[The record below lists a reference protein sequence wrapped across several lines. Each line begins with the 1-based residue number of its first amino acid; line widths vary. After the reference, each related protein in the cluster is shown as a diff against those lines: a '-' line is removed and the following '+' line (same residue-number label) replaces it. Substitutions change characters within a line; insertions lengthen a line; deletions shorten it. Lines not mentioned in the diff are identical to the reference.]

1 MSSIEKFISPFIQQ
15 QFPSFYRAEGP
26 NFIAF
31 VRAYY
36 EWLEQS
42 QQTIGHSRSLLD
54 YRDIDTTADQFI
66 DYFKSELMSS
76 IPADVVAD
84 KRLLIKHITDLY
96 KAKGSKRAY
105 ELLFRMVYNEDV
117 ELFYPGEYVFKPSD
131 NTWYVPR
138 YLEITSAPNLD
149 KLINTKIQT
158 IGETA
163 SALVDNISSIV
174 VNGKTITILQISQ
187 VNGVFKAGDTIFQS
201 DQSFITAQ
209 SNVRILGS
217 LDSVIV
223 TFGGADYQVG
233 DILDVVG
240 SGINGQARV
249 SSISNNFLGSLSFS
263 VLDGG
268 SGYTTN
274 AVVTIL
280 PTLNFD
286 ITALQGVLSDGD
298 FVQDQSNT
306 ASGTVHFSNSTLVQI
321 INFTNEE
328 FFSAGDTLVGPTGNA
343 IIQRVFGGTG
353 SNANFKVGSLTNKEL
368 ISYNTTAIEDYLS
381 LTLDAT
387 SNSFQIDVSSISG
400 TFNSNDTVT
409 SSANALYLEG
419 ATLSSTD
426 IANGESLANT
436 TLGIG
441 GLYVFRS
448 DQTLIYC
455 TGLEANLTSA
465 NIVSGVILVSNTTNS
480 TFQLSIDPVKDSINA
495 TGLVSSANSTALV
508 LSSVNGYFVETYT
521 ITSANSGATATI
533 DDVIRLTDWD
543 LEGSSATLDNLD
555 TIIDDALPTLTIEV
569 GTIDTLTGINP
580 GVGYFTRPVVRV
592 TETFVTTLGILDN
605 DGNLKGN
612 NASIGVELV
621 GGNGTVVTVDIIN
634 SGYAYQDGQSVS
646 LISTNNPTQP
656 IGSVN
661 LAGQGR
667 GQGRWLNRK
676 SFTSD
681 VMKIYDGFF
690 YQDYAYQIIS
700 QRMLSSYEKLVRDLI
715 HPAGLALFGAYRLD
729 RVIQD
734 DIDII
739 TESTISQTV

>member
-1 MSSIEKFISPFIQQ
+1 LSSIEKFISPFIQQ